1 MAAKTLTPAELAVTF
16 ETDARTVRKFLRSV
30 TDRDAQPGKGSRW
43 AIEARKVASLR
54 KRFDK
59 WTAELEAKR
68 AAAEETTEDAA
79 PEE

>member
-1 MAAKTLTPAELAVTF
+1 MAARTMTPAELATEF

-30 TDRDAQPGKGSRW
+30 TDKENQPGKGSRW

-59 WTAELEAKR
+59 WTAELEARKV
-68 AAAEETTEDAA
+68 AATDDEETAPTE
-79 PEE
+79 